1 MQKLLMHIS
10 PVSDLKI
17 LKPLTFENGKNM
29 LCATDNLAFALM
41 MFAKV
46 DRKQHPQGNFHCSL
60 KDDGV
65 LYVDEKWENALRE
78 VFSGK
83 KAYLY
88 FIEKKGAVFNP
99 DVPQFEFYNEMPVK
113 KCIIINDI
121 YVELQKKIESKLL
134 KVNYYNN

>member
-1 MQKLLMHIS
+1 MQELLMHIS
-10 PVSDLKI
+10 PIENLKT

-46 DRKQHPQGNFHCSL
+46 DRKKHPRGNFHCSL
-60 KDDGV
+60 KEDGI
-65 LYVDEKWENALRE
+65 LYVDEKWENALFE

-88 FIEKKGAVFNP
+88 FIKKNGAVFNP
-99 DVPQFEFYNEMPVK
+99 DVPQFEFYKEKQIVK
-113 KCIIINDI
+113 TVVIQDI
-121 YVELQKKIESKLL
+121 YLELQKQIEQNKLKI
-134 KVNYYNN
+134 NYFKN